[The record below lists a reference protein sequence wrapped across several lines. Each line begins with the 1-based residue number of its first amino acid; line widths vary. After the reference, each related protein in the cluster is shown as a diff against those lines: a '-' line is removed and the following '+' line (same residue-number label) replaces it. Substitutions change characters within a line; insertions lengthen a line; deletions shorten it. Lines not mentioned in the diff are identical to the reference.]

1 MAEKSPDM
9 KCSVVVLPIACACA
23 AALAVTLVV
32 RSRQS
37 QRGLRQFRVAKRRFD
52 TLLTEIQVLPR
63 NRNPQLGPA
72 RRQLLLQ
79 LVKLS
84 TLGLPEGT
92 VRALWEHRR
101 NALAESV
108 DHGRLESQKL
118 VPPAHR
124 KVVVTWLIECAKQLL
139 AVLTPRKK
147 YRKIVPKIRIRL
159 EKLSSQ
165 METNGQVE
173 AKCSVGGAQSGE
185 NTDNQSLLTRE
196 SPVKLQHDTAHYAA
210 SLFLPSPANNS
221 TDTYRP
227 GLAVYLATTFAGF
240 EHVCVEE
247 ISRLLGIQMTHIF
260 VVTPKGSLVDGHSV
274 MDMSKN
280 AARGFASGL
289 GVEAGVAFCG
299 KVIFAVA
306 ESVPSHVFM
315 ERLRTV
321 QSLYAFVASTRDVLR
336 CKPGNKSK
344 LDPHDEGRPIGSPDQ
359 QLQEL
364 SKLLST
370 QEARKSFQS
379 AFASWKNFQM
389 ALSKAGTAVPEIRV
403 RGSTARSGRHYVP
416 SVDIAQVVA
425 SAALDVV
432 DSLPWA
438 KAITVDLDNFNCE
451 VAVLVSG
458 PFLAVGILL
467 TSRPLVENHMGKG
480 RLPKSSR
487 SWMVAN
493 EGAGATLRP
502 STAYILCKMAGA
514 RPGDVFAD
522 IMGGAGT
529 IPMEAASSAAPQ
541 SEERVFAL
549 TGDRDSACTET
560 ASGNYRRFHRHFGTP
575 KEFC

>member
-1 MAEKSPDM
+1 
-9 KCSVVVLPIACACA
+9 
-23 AALAVTLVV
+23 
-32 RSRQS
+32 
-37 QRGLRQFRVAKRRFD
+37 
-52 TLLTEIQVLPR
+52 
-63 NRNPQLGPA
+63 
-72 RRQLLLQ
+72 
-79 LVKLS
+79 
-84 TLGLPEGT
+84 
-92 VRALWEHRR
+92 
-101 NALAESV
+101 
-108 DHGRLESQKL
+108 
-118 VPPAHR
+118 
-124 KVVVTWLIECAKQLL
+124 
-139 AVLTPRKK
+139 
-147 YRKIVPKIRIRL
+147 
-159 EKLSSQ
+159 
-165 METNGQVE
+165 
-173 AKCSVGGAQSGE
+173 
-185 NTDNQSLLTRE
+185 
-196 SPVKLQHDTAHYAA
+196 
-210 SLFLPSPANNS
+210 
-221 TDTYRP
+221 
-227 GLAVYLATTFAGF
+227 
-240 EHVCVEE
+240 
-247 ISRLLGIQMTHIF
+247 
-260 VVTPKGSLVDGHSV
+260 
-274 MDMSKN
+274 MSKN

-560 ASGNYRRFHRHFGTP
+560 ASGNYRRFHRHFGFNPGAVLQWSADKLPLIDGCVDVVCVDMPFGMRCSRP
-575 KEFC
+575 KELRRLYPRIVAEVARVLRAPVASLGPTRVQAQDIYSFEEWQQYPGGRAVLMTMLRSILFRALDAQKNNLQVVSEVQVCMYLVGDARGSAALLTLILVS